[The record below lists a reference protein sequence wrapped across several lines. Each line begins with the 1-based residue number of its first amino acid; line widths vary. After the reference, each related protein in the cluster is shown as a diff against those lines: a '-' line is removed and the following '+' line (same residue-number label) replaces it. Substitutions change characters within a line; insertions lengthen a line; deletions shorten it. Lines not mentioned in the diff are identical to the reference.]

1 MKHDDDRLNMWF
13 SLMIS
18 IIVHVAVILLVPI
31 TLTHH
36 VTVYPVEFGEISQ
49 TFASTRQGSPTGTPL
64 PTPAGRQDTV
74 VQQKPQEKQEEPL
87 PKPAPKAPEP
97 PAKEIQAPVKQTEQ
111 PPEPKKQNT
120 EEKPKPEP
128 APQPEPEI
136 VPTKPEPESVAV
148 KPKPETVAA
157 KPEPRPDDV
166 GRVLTGQSDETIP
179 IPEAKTKPAETDD
192 KGLPAQEQEAS
203 PEASSDAKGSGD
215 TKGGSYTTDET
226 GKDEETSA
234 KGKAQDAEAVPEKP
248 KGHQFGTG
256 QSLAINSA
264 PPRYPKGAQNV
275 DLIGTVKLEVSVDSD
290 GKILGVD
297 VSQASGYGELD
308 EQARMTI
315 LALWKFKGIN
325 WPYRI
330 QVTVSFRGEAD
341 VDVGFGG
348 VTVLED

>member
-36 VTVYPVEFGEISQ
+36 VAVYPVEFGEISQ

-64 PTPAGRQDTV
+64 PAPPKRQDTTV
-74 VQQKPQEKQEEPL
+74 QEKALERQQEPL

-97 PAKEIQAPVKQTEQ
+97 PAKEIQAPVKEI
-111 PPEPKKQNT
+111 
-120 EEKPKPEP
+120 EKP
-128 APQPEPEI
+128 PEPEI

-157 KPEPRPDDV
+157 KPEPVPDDV
-166 GRVLTGQSDETIP
+166 GRVLTGESDETIP
-179 IPEAKTKPAETDD
+179 IPEANTASAETGN
-192 KGLPAQEQEAS
+192 KGLPAQEPKAS
-203 PEASSDAKGSGD
+203 PGASGSAKGSGD
-215 TKGGSYTTDET
+215 TKGESFTTDET

-234 KGKAQDAEAVPEKP
+234 KGKAQDTEAGPEKP

-256 QSLAINSA
+256 ESLAINSA

-275 DLIGTVKLEVSVDSD
+275 DLMGDVKLEVAIDKD
-290 GKILGVD
+290 GKVLGVD
-297 VSQASGYGELD
+297 VSQASSHSELD
-308 EQARMTI
+308 EQARMTV

-325 WPYRI
+325 WPYKIR
-330 QVTVSFRGEAD
+330 VTVSFRGEAD
-341 VDVGFGG
+341 VDVQFGG
-348 VTVLED
+348 VTVLDD